1 MIVTISV
8 SIYETVSEEFGSGL
22 TRIDHPNSR
31 SDNTCK
37 SKFVQRNLVDEI
49 SPWHIRNMVLG

>member
-8 SIYETVSEEFGSGL
+8 SIYKTVSEESWSGL
-22 TRIDHPNSR
+22 TRVDHPNSH
-31 SDNTCK
+31 SDIMCK

-49 SPWHIRNMVLG
+49 SPWHIRNMVLD